1 MPTPVALSSGSPAEP
16 LFVSATLQAEPL
28 NTLTPF
34 LSNPSQIPELLFSS
48 GLLHWKEELDDA
60 CLTVRYVLGKR
71 CAEEEEGTA
80 AGLQILEIKCPE
92 LLVVTV
98 N

>member
-1 MPTPVALSSGSPAEP
+1 MSSC
-16 LFVSATLQAEPL
+16 VSK
-28 NTLTPF
+28 NTFFTPF

-80 AGLQILEIKCPE
+80 VGLQILEIKCPE